1 MSNLR
6 DFEEI
11 YDLAQ
16 NKIHSLTVEKSKLKA
31 AIAKEEQKQINLFV
45 NNLIKIADFVVT
57 YNAGKVWTGIQYS
70 NTYVDKQ
77 RGKYYLYVERDNCI
91 YLGKT
96 RNTCKVKIFDCMY
109 DKIDKN
115 KYKFSDEFDIQ
126 KMMSFVR
133 EFNLKYEIIMHR
145 LQDEILDKC
154 QYQIQYMQEENNML
168 REVAGL

>member
-1 MSNLR
+1 
-6 DFEEI
+6 
-11 YDLAQ
+11 
-16 NKIHSLTVEKSKLKA
+16 
-31 AIAKEEQKQINLFV
+31 
-45 NNLIKIADFVVT
+45 
-57 YNAGKVWTGIQYS
+57 
-70 NTYVDKQ
+70 
-77 RGKYYLYVERDNCI
+77 
-91 YLGKT
+91 
-96 RNTCKVKIFDCMY
+96 MY

>member
-45 NNLIKIADFVVT
+45 SNLIKIADFVVT

-96 RNTCKVKIFDCMY
+96 RNTC
-109 DKIDKN
+109 
-115 KYKFSDEFDIQ
+115 
-126 KMMSFVR
+126 
-133 EFNLKYEIIMHR
+133 
-145 LQDEILDKC
+145 
-154 QYQIQYMQEENNML
+154 
-168 REVAGL
+168 